1 MKIEKYGY
9 KERTFKTRKMNIAEL
24 KVAVFQLATEKNYN
38 FVKVKLIDITSG
50 DVDVFETPK
59 DFVLAEMNDCYDI
72 SLIRINEVD
81 IYNTETDTSEKTFV
95 IVIED
100 IEE

>member
-9 KERTFKTRKMNIAEL
+9 KEKTIKTRKMSIAEL

-38 FVKVKLIDITSG
+38 FVKVKLVDMSSG
-50 DVDVFETPK
+50 DVDVFATPK
-59 DFVLAEMNDCYDI
+59 DFVLAAMNDCYDI
-72 SLIRINEVD
+72 LLIRIREVD
-81 IYNTETDTSEKTFV
+81 IYNTETDTSEKTLV
-95 IVIED
+95 ILIED